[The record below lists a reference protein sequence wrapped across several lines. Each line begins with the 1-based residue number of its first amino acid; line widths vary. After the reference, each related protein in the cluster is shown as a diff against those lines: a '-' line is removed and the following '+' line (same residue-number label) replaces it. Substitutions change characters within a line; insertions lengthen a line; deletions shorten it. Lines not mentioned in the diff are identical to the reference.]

1 MATLAVPKLSSKT
14 SRGDSANK
22 GGSVVIH
29 VQSGSGLARK
39 GRSYVT
45 FGPVKGEG
53 NSNIRVDGKEESEEA
68 KGNAPE
74 WDCDT
79 NMRFRSD
86 GSDQAIYFQVW
97 GKKTFSKKPIFLGHT
112 WLPLSGLT
120 VGKEDETHE
129 LQLKSWSEYPDNEVS
144 GTIKVLTTYNDAA
157 ALSPLGK
164 ASKGESND
172 EQKKEGEKE
181 EKKEDREEKDDEDKE
196 NSSDSD

>member
-144 GTIKVLTTYNDAA
+144 GTIKVLTTYNDEGFLRAV
-157 ALSPLGK
+157 S
-164 ASKGESND
+164 
-172 EQKKEGEKE
+172 QKMGGVPKEMQTAMATIRGR
-181 EKKEDREEKDDEDKE
+181 REGR
-196 NSSDSD
+196 